1 MVCQECKLFI
11 PEFAYLECIMCMRA
25 CRAARRSS
33 AASIVRHKRLLATC
47 YIACY
52 PRPHNN
58 NMQAKIN
65 NCLQLLRTDENCKD
79 RSTWRRFYKPRTCT
93 STSVDRSKDAASTT
107 YVANAVYYISL
118 VHPTASNC
126 LIRRRPPPYARE
138 SSRAYKQRPEP
149 GDTIA

>member
-93 STSVDRSKDAASTT
+93 STSVDRSKDAASLTT
-107 YVANAVYYISL
+107 YVANAVYYLWSIQR
-118 VHPTASNC
+118 HP
-126 LIRRRPPPYARE
+126 IV
-138 SSRAYKQRPEP
+138 
-149 GDTIA
+149 